1 MLIRVTKEFAFEMAH
16 ALWGY
21 DGKCRNIHGHTYRLL
36 VTLKGEPINDVNS
49 HKNGM
54 VIDFSLLKDIVNK
67 EIISI
72 FDHSLVLN
80 ANSPHSRL
88 KDNDMSFD
96 KIVLVP
102 YQPTCENLLADF
114 ALRLQNQFSP
124 NINLYSLKL
133 YETITSYAEWFASDN
148 K

>member
-54 VIDFSLLKDIVNK
+54 VINFSLLKDIVNK